1 MMAFQGL
8 VFHLHLCDETCNVYA
23 QTLMKLDVRLI
34 KLHETLYNSPQ
45 GVSAK
50 LQQNPIIFSIPE
62 LETISGERDY
72 IYFSL

>member
-8 VFHLHLCDETCNVYA
+8 VFHLHLCDETCNVYV

-34 KLHETLYNSPQ
+34 RLHETLYISPQ